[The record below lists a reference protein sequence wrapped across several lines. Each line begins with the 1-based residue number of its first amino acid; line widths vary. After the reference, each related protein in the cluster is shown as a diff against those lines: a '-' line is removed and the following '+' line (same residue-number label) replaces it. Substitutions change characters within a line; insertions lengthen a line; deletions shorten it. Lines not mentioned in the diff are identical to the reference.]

1 MLMGDSAST
10 QLTLSIL
17 LIRLKNYL
25 CIVKRFI
32 YSTPFLFFLFLSS
45 WVSAQTYKS
54 QSWSGNIYLG
64 ASNMMGD
71 LGGSNFVGSRGIF
84 DWDAKATRPAI
95 GAGIAVHMGGVSLA
109 TNFLVTRLAGNDSY
123 SNQEFQ
129 KDRNLS
135 VRTDL
140 VEADLLLEYRPWSR
154 NKGFNRFYLYS
165 GIGGIYYQPKAE
177 YQGDWYKLR
186 ELGTEGQFLADGS
199 GPYDELSLVI
209 PYGLGYKFRLAK
221 STSLILD
228 LGFRKTFTDYL
239 DDVSGLY
246 ANPTLIGN
254 EKGDVARELSNRSL
268 TAKAINDERGNPDKT
283 DSYHVLSIKFEYIFG
298 GKSGDGCYYNRNPT
312 KTRSTRINQRRMF
325 LK

>member
-1 MLMGDSAST
+1 MKR
-10 QLTLSIL
+10 
-17 LIRLKNYL
+17 LIS
-25 CIVKRFI
+25 
-32 YSTPFLFFLFLSS
+32 STPFLICLFVSS
-45 WVSAQTYKS
+45 WVNAQTYKS

-64 ASNMMGD
+64 ASNMMSD
-71 LGGSNFVGSRGIF
+71 LGGSNFIGSRGIF

-95 GAGIAVHMGGVSLA
+95 GAGIAVHMGGLSLA
-109 TNFLVTRLAGNDSY
+109 TNFFVTHLAGNDKY
-123 SNQEFQ
+123 SKQEFQ
-129 KDRNLS
+129 VDRNLS

-165 GIGGIYYQPKAE
+165 GIGAIYFQPKAE

-186 ELGTEGQFLADGS
+186 ELGTEGQFLEDGS
-199 GPYDELSLVI
+199 GPYDELSIVI

-239 DDVSGLY
+239 DDVSNDY
-246 ANPTLIGN
+246 ADPILIGN
-254 EKGDVARELSNRSL
+254 EKGDIARELSNRSQ
-268 TAKAINDERGNPDKT
+268 TAKAIGNERGNNDKT
-283 DSYHVLSIKFEYIFG
+283 DNYHILSIKFEYLFG
-298 GKSGDGCYYNRNPT
+298 GKSGDGCYYNRNPP
-312 KTRSTRINQRRMF
+312 KTRSTRVNQRRMF

>member
-1 MLMGDSAST
+1 MLMEDSAST
-10 QLTLSIL
+10 QLALSIL
-17 LIRLKNYL
+17 LIHLKNYL
-25 CIVKRFI
+25 CIVKRLI
-32 YSTPFLFFLFLSS
+32 SSTPFLFFLFLSS

-54 QSWSGNIYLG
+54 HNWSGNIYLG

-109 TNFLVTRLAGNDSY
+109 TNFLVTRLAGNDAY
-123 SNQEFQ
+123 SNQEFHE
-129 KDRNLS
+129 DRNLS

-154 NKGFNRFYLYS
+154 HKGFNRFYLYG
-165 GIGGIYYQPKAE
+165 GIGAIYYQPKAE
-177 YQGDWYKLR
+177 YQGDWYELR
-186 ELGTEGQFLADGS
+186 ELGTEGQFLEDGS
-199 GPYDELSLVI
+199 GPYDDLSIVI

-239 DDVSGLY
+239 DDVSTVY
-246 ANPTLIGN
+246 ADPTLIVN

-298 GKSGDGCYYNRNPT
+298 GKSGDGCYYNRNPP